1 LSKADLLLESA
12 FMVDWFGNFFDA
24 SWELTMAMA
33 PWLLLGFAMAGICS
47 RLVSRKTIERHIAGN
62 NIGSVLKAVG
72 LGIPLPLC
80 SCGVIPVAASLRQKG
95 ASKGSVAAF
104 TAATP
109 QTGVDSIAA
118 TYSLMGWIFML
129 GRLLADLIAGIL
141 AGVLINLLVGD
152 KTKPEVVPAA
162 PQAGSQAKS
171 CCAHKATESPAPT
184 PKNWIAILH
193 DGFVKMPADIG
204 NYLVI
209 GILLG
214 ALITTLMPP
223 DSLKEHLG
231 HPLWSYVVITLVA
244 IPLYVCATGSIPL
257 AFAMMQVG
265 ISPGAAIVFLVAGP
279 ATNTATFVTL
289 LKLIG
294 KRATLIYLVTLIVGA
309 WSVGLIFDYTIP
321 RDALQLAHTHHHG
334 TESSWFDQLSGAVLI
349 AILAYALLPWRK
361 WLGR

>member
-1 LSKADLLLESA
+1 
-12 FMVDWFGNFFDA
+12 MINWFGGFFYA

-47 RLVSRKTIERHIAGN
+47 RLVSKKTIERHIAGN
-62 NIGSVLKAVG
+62 NLSSVLKAVA

-95 ASKGSVAAF
+95 ASKGAVAAF

-118 TYSLMGWIFML
+118 TYSLMGWIFTL
-129 GRLLADLIAGIL
+129 GRLVADLIAGIL
-141 AGVLINLLVGD
+141 AGVLINLFD
-152 KTKPEVVPAA
+152 REDPKPAATAEA
-162 PQAGSQAKS
+162 PQATPAVKS
-171 CCAHKATESPAPT
+171 CCGHKATAPQAQA
-184 PKNWIAILH
+184 PKAWVAILQE
-193 DGFVKMPADIG
+193 GFVKMPADIG
-204 NYLVI
+204 KYLVI

-214 ALITTLMPP
+214 ALITSLLPP
-223 DSLKEHLG
+223 DTLQDQLG

-279 ATNTATFVTL
+279 ATNTATFITL
-289 LKLIG
+289 FKLIG
-294 KRATLIYLVTLIVGA
+294 RRATFIYLLTLIIGA
-309 WSVGLIFDYTIP
+309 WSVGFVFDYVIP
-321 RDALQLAHTHHHG
+321 RDALQLAHGHHHD
-334 TESSWFDQLSGAVLI
+334 SAASWFDMVCGVVLI
-349 AILAYALLPWRK
+349 GILANALLPWRK

>member
-1 LSKADLLLESA
+1 
-12 FMVDWFGNFFDA
+12 
-24 SWELTMAMA
+24 MAMA

-47 RLVSRKTIERHIAGN
+47 RLVSRQTIERHIAGN
-62 NIGSVLKAVG
+62 NLSSVIKAVA

-95 ASKGSVAAF
+95 ASKGAVAAF

-129 GRLLADLIAGIL
+129 GRLVADLIAGIL
-141 AGVLINLLVGD
+141 AGVLINLLVGE
-152 KTKPEVVPAA
+152 KTKTEAVPAT
-162 PQAGSQAKS
+162 PQSGSPAKS
-171 CCAHKATESPAPT
+171 CCADKATESQAQS
-184 PKNWIAILH
+184 PKTWVAIIQE
-193 DGFVKMPADIG
+193 GFVKMPADIG

-209 GILLG
+209 GIFLG
-214 ALITTLMPP
+214 ALITTLIPP
-223 DSLKEHLG
+223 DSLQDHLG

-279 ATNTATFVTL
+279 ATNTATFITL

-294 KRATLIYLVTLIVGA
+294 KRATLIYLITLVVGA
-309 WSVGLIFDYTIP
+309 WSVGLVFDYAIP
-321 RDALQLAHTHHHG
+321 RDALQLAHSHHHG
-334 TESSWFDQLSGAVLI
+334 TESSWFDTASGIVLVV
-349 AILAYALLPWRK
+349 ILANALLPWRK